1 MTISEVGH
9 FLESHGLICS
19 PEHRLLDLSS
29 ELGEVCKEVLKASN
43 YGAAK
48 PAVTSALIEEIG
60 DLLFCVH
67 ALAIECGLDP
77 DETLRGALRK
87 YEARQREKG
96 HIGSGTH
103 DAGA

>member
-1 MTISEVGH
+1 MTISDVGH
-9 FLESHGLICS
+9 FLQSHGLICS

-48 PAVTSALIEEIG
+48 PTVTSALIDEIG

-77 DETLRGALRK
+77 DETLKSALRK

-96 HIGSGTH
+96 HIGSGTR